1 MKQDHKITQ
10 LSKNP
15 STICGVSFNCQ
26 NKPTAEKPGEEK
38 KKAPNQTAGHDAM
51 RSHLSS
57 YLVLKVVTENQA
69 GTAHPA
75 LATFPAQYIPS
86 SSQEA
91 KLLQ

>member
-1 MKQDHKITQ
+1 VECLLTARTSLQ
-10 LSKNP
+10 LRNL
-15 STICGVSFNCQ
+15 
-26 NKPTAEKPGEEK
+26 EKKK
-38 KKAPNQTAGHDAM
+38 KKAPKQTAEHDAM